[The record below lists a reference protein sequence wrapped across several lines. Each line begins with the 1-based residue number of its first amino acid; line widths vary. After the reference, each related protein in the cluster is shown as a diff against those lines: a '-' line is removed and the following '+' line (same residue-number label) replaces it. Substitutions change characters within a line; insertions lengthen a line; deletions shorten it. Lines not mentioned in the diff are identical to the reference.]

1 MRKNLAVVLV
11 ITFLFSVITLIPKGF
26 SQWNIKLDYLVDESG
41 GSIEINLTAPVYVTS
56 VPLEVFDA
64 EDRPVF
70 KREIGDYFTKRA
82 ESTRFNR
89 FILNL
94 PLPEKMPVR
103 VTLFPGTAMERS
115 YILTNPDVRI
125 DLEEGKA
132 KVYLLK
138 DSSINLSV
146 VNGKSFAEFSI
157 IAAQEGWHSIDL
169 DGLPEDLTKPG
180 TAMYFTITFPGGLST
195 TVTRYVPRLFVDAG
209 KGYTNIKGMGISG
222 SAPGIGIYDSGGR
235 LKSRTGR
242 PVRFKEGEFLFQENY
257 DGDGKEIKDG
267 DRLLYKEEGYSFRF
281 DIPYFFAAYN
291 EQDNSISGTVSRK
304 GRVVFRVGSN
314 YLEAVP
320 DEKGRF
326 CIPLPEP
333 VDIARLAGVRGGY
346 VSPAGNEYWKM
357 FDWGDLI
364 KATPLY
370 KSSQFD
376 IRIMSYNI
384 HHGISRDGKL
394 DINKIAEVIRESGAQ
409 IVGLQEVDYRFI
421 RTFFRDQAR
430 ELAEKLDMHY
440 YFGENFTLFGAGYG
454 NAVLSKFPIV
464 SASNLQLDSKGE
476 QRGVVSARIDI
487 HGKEVNFLVT
497 HLSLNRSIRDTQ
509 LQQIRK
515 YIGLLEDEVILV
527 GDFNSTPEAGEI
539 MYMERELKE
548 AAKEMGKEDLY
559 TFVARDGARER
570 IDYIFLSPE
579 IAVSDVYT
587 IESDASDHLPLVA
600 DIGIKDI

>member
-103 VTLFPGTAMERS
+103 VALFPGTAMERS

-146 VNGKSFAEFSI
+146 VNGKSLAEFSI

-180 TAMYFTITFPGGLST
+180 TAMYFTITLPGGLST

-222 SAPGIGIYDSGGR
+222 SAPGIGICDSGGR

-242 PVRFKEGEFLFQENY
+242 PVRFKEGEFLFQENF
-257 DGDGKEIKDG
+257 DGGGKEIKDG

-346 VSPAGNEYWKM
+346 VSPAGNEYWKI

-409 IVGLQEVDYRFI
+409 IVGLQEVDNRFI

-430 ELAEKLDMHY
+430 ELAEKLEMHY

-464 SASNLQLDSKGE
+464 NASNLQLDSKGE

-487 HGKEVNFLVT
+487 YGKEVNFLVT

-548 AAKEMGKEDLY
+548 AAKEMGKEGLY

>member
-1 MRKNLAVVLV
+1 
-11 ITFLFSVITLIPKGF
+11 
-26 SQWNIKLDYLVDESG
+26 
-41 GSIEINLTAPVYVTS
+41 
-56 VPLEVFDA
+56 
-64 EDRPVF
+64 
-70 KREIGDYFTKRA
+70 
-82 ESTRFNR
+82 
-89 FILNL
+89 
-94 PLPEKMPVR
+94 
-103 VTLFPGTAMERS
+103 
-115 YILTNPDVRI
+115 
-125 DLEEGKA
+125 
-132 KVYLLK
+132 
-138 DSSINLSV
+138 
-146 VNGKSFAEFSI
+146 
-157 IAAQEGWHSIDL
+157 
-169 DGLPEDLTKPG
+169 
-180 TAMYFTITFPGGLST
+180 
-195 TVTRYVPRLFVDAG
+195 
-209 KGYTNIKGMGISG
+209 
-222 SAPGIGIYDSGGR
+222 
-235 LKSRTGR
+235 
-242 PVRFKEGEFLFQENY
+242 
-257 DGDGKEIKDG
+257 
-267 DRLLYKEEGYSFRF
+267 
-281 DIPYFFAAYN
+281 
-291 EQDNSISGTVSRK
+291 
-304 GRVVFRVGSN
+304 
-314 YLEAVP
+314 VP

-346 VSPAGNEYWKM
+346 ISPAGNEYWKI

-394 DINKIAEVIRESGAQ
+394 DINNIAEVIRESGAQ
-409 IVGLQEVDYRFI
+409 IVGLQEVDNRFI

-548 AAKEMGKEDLY
+548 AAKELGKEDLY
-559 TFVARDGARER
+559 TFVGRDGTRER

-587 IESDASDHLPLVA
+587 IETDASDHLPLVA

>member
-1 MRKNLAVVLV
+1 MRKNLAVVLIV
-11 ITFLFSVITLIPKGF
+11 TFLFSVITLIPKGF

-41 GSIEINLTAPVYVTS
+41 GSIEINLTAPVYVTL
-56 VPLEVFDA
+56 VPLEAFDA
-64 EDRPVF
+64 EGRQMF

-94 PLPEKMPVR
+94 PLPEKMPVK
-103 VTLFPGTAMERS
+103 VVLFPGTAMERS
-115 YILTNPDVRI
+115 FTLTSPDVRI
-125 DLEEGKA
+125 DFEKGRAKA
-132 KVYLLK
+132 YLQK

-146 VNGKSFAEFSI
+146 VNGESLAEFCV
-157 IAAQEGWHSIDL
+157 IAAQDGWHSIDL
-169 DGLPEDLTKPG
+169 ASLPEKLTKPG
-180 TAMYFTITFPGGLST
+180 TAMYFTVTFPGGLST
-195 TVTRYVPRLFVDAG
+195 TVTRYVPRVFVDAG
-209 KGYTNIKGMGISG
+209 KGYTKIKGMGISG
-222 SAPGIGIYDSGGR
+222 SAPSIGIYDSGGR

-242 PVRFKEGEFLFQENY
+242 PVRFKEGEFLFQESF
-257 DGDGKEIKDG
+257 DGGGREIKDG
-267 DRLLYKEEGYSFRF
+267 DRLLYKEEGCTFRF
-281 DIPYFFAAYN
+281 DIPYFFATYN
-291 EQDNSISGTVSRK
+291 EKDNSIYGTVSRK
-304 GRVVFRVGSN
+304 GRVAFRVGSSL
-314 YLEAVP
+314 LEAVP

-333 VDIARLAGVRGGY
+333 IDIARLAGVRGGY
-346 VSPAGNEYWKM
+346 ISPAGNEYWKI
-357 FDWGDLI
+357 FDWADLV
-364 KATPLY
+364 KAAPLY
-370 KSSQFD
+370 RNSQFD

-394 DINKIAEVIRESGAQ
+394 DINNIAKVISESGAQ

-421 RTFFRDQAR
+421 RTFFREQAR
-430 ELAEKLDMHY
+430 ELAEKLDMYY

-476 QRGVVSARIDI
+476 QRGVISARIDI

-509 LQQIRK
+509 LQQIKK

-539 MYMERELKE
+539 MYIERELKE
-548 AAKEMGKEDLY
+548 ATKELGKEGLY
-559 TFVARDGARER
+559 TFVGRDGTRER

-579 IAVSDVYT
+579 ITVSDVYT